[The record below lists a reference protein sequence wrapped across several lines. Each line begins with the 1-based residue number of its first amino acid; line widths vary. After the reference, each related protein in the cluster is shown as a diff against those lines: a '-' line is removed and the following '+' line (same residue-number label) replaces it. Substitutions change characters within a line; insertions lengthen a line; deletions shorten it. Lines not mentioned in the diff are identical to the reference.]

1 MGSKFVHAQFCRAI
15 VTVTLVR
22 AAVPL
27 QVRTQA
33 FSVDPAK
40 LTRIGTFDEP
50 FASYNSEMAEMTD
63 GTFWSRTTA
72 RTRLLALRS

>member
-15 VTVTLVR
+15 VTLTLVR

-40 LTRIGTFDEP
+40 LTRIGTVGAIRFIQQ
-50 FASYNSEMAEMTD
+50 
-63 GTFWSRTTA
+63 
-72 RTRLLALRS
+72 